1 MLNKKNIYL
10 ILLLLLPLTLS
21 ACSSSNNKIGKCN
34 LRDNRFSCQGF
45 LDTDG
50 KGYLEFSKFP
60 SSGNFKIISYD
71 LQKLDE
77 NGDSMPYRDCSGS
90 LGNINK
96 NKTFTFD
103 CQPLKPG
110 TYYVKFEIEHYE
122 TKNYKPQSNEVCVL
136 LNKAGTKNLKCTT
149 GGEFKYI
156 IKNAP

>member
-1 MLNKKNIYL
+1 M

-96 NKTFTFD
+96 IK
-103 CQPLKPG
+103 
-110 TYYVKFEIEHYE
+110 H
-122 TKNYKPQSNEVCVL
+122 L
-136 LNKAGTKNLKCTT
+136 LLIANHLNPELITLNLKSSIMKQKTINHNLMK
-149 GGEFKYI
+149 FVFY
-156 IKNAP
+156 